1 MHSIRAYL
9 ALAGLAFGFFSV
21 AASGQD
27 VQLITPAG
35 QKEMLRNPG
44 TQPAGAHAADVTIVE
59 YFDYNC
65 PFCKKMV
72 PVLQGVL
79 AKDPKVAV
87 LYKDWPILGD
97 VSVYA
102 ATEALA
108 AGYQGKYLAAHD
120 ALISGP
126 RLASNEQVDD
136 VLKGAGLDMAVLGKD
151 RTKHAK
157 EIADLLARNEDEAN
171 ALDLKGTP
179 GIVVGRQL
187 LPGITDLADLQH
199 LIAKSR
205 KGQ

>member
-9 ALAGLAFGFFSV
+9 ALAALAFGFFSV

-35 QKEMLRNPG
+35 HKEMLLNPG
-44 TQPAGAHAADVTIVE
+44 TPLAGAHAADVTIVE

-65 PFCKKMV
+65 PYCKKMV

-126 RLASNEQVDD
+126 RLASKDQVDD
-136 VLKGAGLDMAVLGKD
+136 VLKGAGVDMAVLGKD

-157 EIADLLARNEDEAN
+157 DIADLLARNEDEAN

-187 LPGITDLADLQH
+187 LPGITDLANLEQ
-199 LIAKSR
+199 LVAKSR
-205 KGQ
+205 KGK

>member
-9 ALAGLAFGFFSV
+9 ALAALAFGFFSV

-35 QKEMLRNPG
+35 HKEMLLNPG
-44 TQPAGAHAADVTIVE
+44 TPLAGAHAADVTIVE

-65 PFCKKMV
+65 PYCKKMV

-108 AGYQGKYLAAHD
+108 AGYQGKYLAAND

-126 RLASNEQVDD
+126 RLASKDQVDD
-136 VLKGAGLDMAVLGKD
+136 VLKGAGVDMAVLGKD

-157 EIADLLARNEDEAN
+157 DIADLLARNEDEAN

-187 LPGITDLADLQH
+187 LPGITDLANLEQ
-199 LIAKSR
+199 LVAKSR
-205 KGQ
+205 KGK